1 MRAKEFISEDRQKL
15 DEIAPLIWVAGLG
28 WMGYETAK
36 NVNAYRKGEIT
47 GKELTARVG
56 TDIAATAAGG
66 LAGKVVGK
74 AAVGTG
80 RAIAKKSGEIKDT
93 VKNKWQD
100 FKNWAFKDKADPT
113 KKPSSLSAPKPGS
126 TIQTPKGPRVAGVDG
141 KPTVIDP
148 TKRGA
153 RADIKKIKQ
162 AAKKQPASKAT
173 ATGAAV
179 SGAAAKVVDG
189 PLAKVVKTGST
200 VTGAA
205 LGKPIADL
213 TGATEKGREIARDL
227 LGAPQPKPA
236 AVKKDPATTGPGSD
250 YTYTGKDF
258 KSAPKSDFKAKVTKW

>member
-47 GKELTARVG
+47 GKELAARVG
-56 TDIAATAAGG
+56 TDVAATAAGG
-66 LAGKVVGK
+66 VVGKLAGK

-113 KKPSSLSAPKPGS
+113 KKPSSLSAPKADGMKS
-126 TIQTPKGPRVAGVDG
+126 TKQKGAF
-141 KPTVIDP
+141 
-148 TKRGA
+148 
-153 RADIKKIKQ
+153 IKKDTD
-162 AAKKQPASKAT
+162 KKLGQT
-173 ATGAAV
+173 AG
-179 SGAAAKVVDG
+179 GAAAKVVDG

-200 VTGAA
+200 VTGANI
-205 LGKPIADL
+205 GIPIADL

-258 KSAPKSDFKAKVTKW
+258 KSAPKSNFKAKVTKW